1 MGLIES
7 RKSRIRSATICAGE
21 DVLYNRFGFLG
32 GYRFYMGTFR
42 HHMMINVVIGEILT
56 NACYRHIT
64 KTLVM
69 YILFVARS
77 AIFVVTA
84 AVLIHVSV
92 RFVPGKLMVYNNC
105 RHTYFF
111 GAGSHVMRDEFA
123 LPQIMMALF
132 TAIRQIQFSDILIV
146 NIKSIKRALVNL
158 RG

>member
-7 RKSRIRSATICAGE
+7 RKSMTRSATICAGE

-56 NACYRHIT
+56 NACHRHIT
-64 KTLVM
+64 KTLIM
-69 YILFVARS
+69 YILFVALS

-105 RHTYFF
+105 RHTYFLVQVVMSWET
-111 GAGSHVMRDEFA
+111 GSLCPKSWWHYLQQSAKYNLV
-123 LPQIMMALF
+123 
-132 TAIRQIQFSDILIV
+132 TSLIV
-146 NIKSIKRALVNL
+146 NMKSIKRALVNL